1 MLKPILS
8 SQQKEQIQLWL
19 DKCQRFVLCAHVS
32 PDGDAVGSTLGM
44 AGWLR
49 ALGKEASI
57 ILPTQMPDFLQW
69 IPGVSDIIIY
79 EHNAEKAKQLIED
92 AEVIACLDF
101 NDLSRLEEMGEVLS
115 NAKADF
121 WMVDHH
127 LNPKDFC
134 KVTVS
139 FPEMSSTSELVFRLI
154 SEMGGYPFITFE
166 MAEAIYCGM
175 CTDTGG
181 FTYNSTNP
189 EIYYIIAQLLEKGI
203 DKDKIYRS
211 VYNNYSPNRVRL
223 MGYVMYEKLQ
233 VIENFNAC
241 IFTITRAEQ
250 RRFRF
255 MKGDAEGLVNIPL
268 TIKGTRLSISLREDT
283 DKDRI
288 LVSLR
293 SVDDFPCNKMAEE
306 FFNGGGHLNA
316 SGGKLY
322 CTMEE
327 AIETAKRAIF
337 HYEKLLVA
345 KK

>member
-1 MLKPILS
+1 MKATIGAVAGATATVGAFGAS
-8 SQQKEQIQLWL
+8 SVQ
-19 DKCQRFVLCAHVS
+19 A
-32 PDGDAVGSTLGM
+32 GM
-44 AGWLR
+44 EFDSSMSQVA
-49 ALGKEASI
+49 ATMGKTMDE
-57 ILPTQMPDFLQW
+57 L
-69 IPGVSDIIIY
+69 
-79 EHNAEKAKQLIED
+79 EK
-92 AEVIACLDF
+92 
-101 NDLSRLEEMGEVLS
+101 
-115 NAKADF
+115 
-121 WMVDHH
+121 
-127 LNPKDFC
+127 
-134 KVTVS
+134 
-139 FPEMSSTSELVFRLI
+139 
-154 SEMGGYPFITFE
+154 
-166 MAEAIYCGM
+166 
-175 CTDTGG
+175 
-181 FTYNSTNP
+181 
-189 EIYYIIAQLLEKGI
+189 EKGI